1 LNTYYYLPT
10 LNTDG
15 EVKPVNNVD
24 NFDRQNSSVITYADL
39 QDYAIFILYGTNN
52 CFGSL
57 EIFVTSINNI
67 ASTILDYIE
76 TLRSDAQAQI
86 DTKTILSEVQA
97 NNNVSNDGNNIWN
110 YSIKCSARKLHDKST

>member
-1 LNTYYYLPT
+1 MNTYYYLPT

-67 ASTILDYIE
+67 ASTILDYIY
-76 TLRSDAQAQI
+76 R
-86 DTKTILSEVQA
+86 
-97 NNNVSNDGNNIWN
+97 NIAFRCTGTN
-110 YSIKCSARKLHDKST
+110 